1 MFVHGGNSYAMTVNL
16 SANIVNN
23 IILSTANNIDG
34 KTVQVTGRV
43 FTWSNTISFT
53 RIFIA
58 FPIVYLHYQNGQQ
71 ITGFMYL
78 LVVYGI
84 ASDYLDGLVA
94 RKTNTISEL
103 GKMIDPIADK
113 LCALVLFIYTVWI
126 GWVPYW
132 FLFFAIVRD
141 SLIMLGSYYI
151 KKKYNKV
158 AMSIMSGKIS
168 VNVLALYWISVF
180 FFPDATN
187 THLFLM
193 ASSLTIMI
201 ISLFD
206 YFNRYRLIMKG
217 ATFN

>member
-1 MFVHGGNSYAMTVNL
+1 MQS
-16 SANIVNN
+16 
-23 IILSTANNIDG
+23 LSTAKNIDG

-43 FTWSNTISFT
+43 FTWSNTISFS
-53 RIFIA
+53 RIFVA
-58 FPIVYLHYQNGQQ
+58 FPIIYLHYNNNYQ
-71 ITGFMYL
+71 ISGLIYV
-78 LVVYGI
+78 LVAYGI

-103 GKMIDPIADK
+103 GKMIDPVADK
-113 LCALVLFIYTVWI
+113 LCALILFIYTVWI
-126 GWVPYW
+126 GRIPVW
-132 FLFFAIVRD
+132 FLMLAIVRD

-180 FFPDATN
+180 FFPEAAS
-187 THLFLM
+187 THMFLM

-206 YFNRYRLIMKG
+206 YFNRYRLIMRG
-217 ATFN
+217 AKFN